1 MINRMQDRRSGVT
14 PTIAEYVSYWL
25 DLRKADL
32 AGNTHARYRT
42 LARNQ
47 IVPYI
52 GSVPLDQL
60 NAARLQG
67 LYDRLARSGGA
78 KGDPLRTATIGQV
91 HRFLHV
97 CLERAASD
105 GILAHNPVDRVKS
118 PRIAAPQY
126 KTG

>member
-1 MINRMQDRRSGVT
+1 MMIGMQEFCNRGT
-14 PTIAEYVSYWL
+14 PTIAEYLSYWL

-52 GSVPLDQL
+52 GSIPLDEL

-67 LYDRLARSGGA
+67 LYERLARSGGA

-97 CLERAASD
+97 CLERAAFD

-118 PRIAAPQY
+118 PRIKARSA
-126 KTG
+126 

>member
-1 MINRMQDRRSGVT
+1 MICAMQEQFSAST
-14 PTIAEYVSYWL
+14 PTIAQYVSYWL
-25 DLRKADL
+25 ELRKGDL
-32 AGNTHARYRT
+32 AGNTHARYCT

-52 GSVPLDQL
+52 GSLPLDRL
-60 NAARLQG
+60 NAACLQW

-97 CLERAASD
+97 CLEHAASD
-105 GILAHNPVDRVKS
+105 GILPHNPVDRIKT
-118 PRIAAPQY
+118 PRIAVPAH